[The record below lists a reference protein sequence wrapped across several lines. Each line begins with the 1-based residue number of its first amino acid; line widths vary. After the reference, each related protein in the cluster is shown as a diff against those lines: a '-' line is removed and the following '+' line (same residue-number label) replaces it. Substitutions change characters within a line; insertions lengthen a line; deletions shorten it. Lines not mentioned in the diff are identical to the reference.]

1 MDETNNENLDS
12 LFEELLSISDAID
25 VEEELAVIAEQSI
38 VELKN
43 DSMMPI
49 FDEYYGGRVLGMCV
63 DEKSAKKRLKDPKG
77 GLTAAGR
84 AYFKR
89 KEGANL
95 KPGVKGPANT
105 PEKMRRKGSFL
116 TRFFTNPS
124 GPMVDEKGRATRL
137 ALSAA
142 AWGEPVPKNMED
154 AAKLAA
160 KGRRLLER
168 YSKVKK
174 KSENPSEFSMS
185 VFGSTQEK
193 SLNSATIDSDL
204 TGIGFIND
212 IYMPDELNFDESVIA
227 ERDDAR
233 RALSMLSPSFI
244 KGEKMFIGDES
255 VMKRMNRAS
264 RQMSKARK
272 AKR

>member
-1 MDETNNENLDS
+1 MNEENNENLDS
-12 LFEELLSISDAID
+12 LFEELLSLSETID
-25 VEEELAVIAEQSI
+25 VEEELALIAEQSI

-43 DSMMPI
+43 ETMMPV
-49 FDEYYGGRVLGMCV
+49 FDEYYGGSVIEDSLMI
-63 DEKSAKKRLKDPKG
+63 KAAAKRLKDPKG

-174 KSENPSEFSMS
+174 KSENPEEFSRS
-185 VFGSTQEK
+185 VFGSTQQK
-193 SLNSATIDSDL
+193 SLNSTVADDDL
-204 TGIGFIND
+204 SGIGNLLD
-212 IYMPDELNFDESVIA
+212 VYMPEDLNISSPEDSRQELIKAV
-227 ERDDAR
+227 
-233 RALSMLSPSFI
+233 SMLAPSFV
-244 KGEKMFIGDES
+244 KGEKMFIDDES
-255 VMKRMNRAS
+255 VMKRINKAS
-264 RQMSKARK
+264 MQMAKARK
-272 AKR
+272 KKN